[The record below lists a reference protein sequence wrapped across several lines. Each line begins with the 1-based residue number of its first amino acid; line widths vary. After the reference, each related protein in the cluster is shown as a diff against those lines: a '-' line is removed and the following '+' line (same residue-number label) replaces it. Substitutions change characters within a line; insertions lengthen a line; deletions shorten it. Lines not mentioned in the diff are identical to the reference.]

1 MRRRAEL
8 LAWLGNRLGKPPG
21 FERVVRFLAP
31 PERCAGLGEVCL
43 VRDGSLFRTRLG
55 LPLGWHI
62 GFFGSYEPELRD
74 IMRAVLPAG
83 GTAIDIGANAGWHTL
98 LMAQRVGARGQVLAV
113 EPNPSVREH
122 LRRNIA
128 VNRLEQIEIVG
139 AALAEAKGTLNFFAP
154 DADDPASASG
164 HVVADAVASPDAVRV
179 EANTLDILAAE
190 RKLDRLD
197 LVKIDAEGF
206 EWPILQG
213 AQMSI
218 ARFRPY
224 IIFEFDQAY
233 AAPGRDSGRLFAE
246 FFRRHRY
253 ELFAVGR
260 NWSALIRAWPAS
272 ANIFAVPLR

>member
-179 EANTLDILAAE
+179 EASTLDILAAE